1 MEVFG
6 QKMRFKENRVNPTI
20 GYTFHPSACQNGS
33 MNTKNS
39 TYGESLKS
47 NHNIIR
53 RALSA
58 AAAAGVVGLS
68 GCLSTPHTTIEGTL
82 NGSPFVVKA
91 PKDGDLTGF
100 DLTAETNGSVH
111 VHIDHLAV
119 KMNPDVI
126 GQTGA
131 AQTAI
136 IAATGEAA
144 SNITQAAVTAA
155 LRGAK

>member
-1 MEVFG
+1 
-6 QKMRFKENRVNPTI
+6 
-20 GYTFHPSACQNGS
+20 
-33 MNTKNS
+33 MNTKNP
-39 TYGESLKS
+39 TYGESYKIKLNLK
-47 NHNIIR
+47 
-53 RALSA
+53 RALVRGALPVA
-58 AAAAGVVGLS
+58 AAVGALALS

-100 DLTAETNGSVH
+100 DLTSDTNGAVH

-155 LRGAK
+155 LRGLK

>member
-1 MEVFG
+1 
-6 QKMRFKENRVNPTI
+6 
-20 GYTFHPSACQNGS
+20 
-33 MNTKNS
+33 MNTKKL
-39 TYGESLKS
+39 TYGESLKI
-47 NHNIIR
+47 NLNLKQALMR
-53 RALSA
+53 RVVPLA
-58 AAAAGVVGLS
+58 AALGALALS
-68 GCLSTPHTTIEGTL
+68 GCVSTPHTTIEGTL
-82 NGSPFVVKA
+82 NGRPFVIEA

-100 DLTAETNGSVH
+100 DLMAETNGAVH

-144 SNITQAAVTAA
+144 SNVARAAVTAA
-155 LRGAK
+155 LKGGK

>member
-1 MEVFG
+1 
-6 QKMRFKENRVNPTI
+6 
-20 GYTFHPSACQNGS
+20 
-33 MNTKNS
+33 MNTKKLN
-39 TYGESLKS
+39 YGNKIKLNLKRALL
-47 NHNIIR
+47 R
-53 RALSA
+53 RAVPVA
-58 AAAAGVVGLS
+58 AALGALALS
-68 GCLSTPHTTIEGTL
+68 GCVSTPHTTIEGTL

-100 DLTAETNGSVH
+100 DLMAETNGSVH

>member
-1 MEVFG
+1 
-6 QKMRFKENRVNPTI
+6 
-20 GYTFHPSACQNGS
+20 
-33 MNTKNS
+33 MNTKKL
-39 TYGESLKS
+39 TYGESLKT
-47 NHNIIR
+47 NYKLRQALVR
-53 RALSA
+53 RALPVVA
-58 AAAAGVVGLS
+58 LAGALALS
-68 GCLSTPHTTIEGTL
+68 GCVSTPHTTIEGTL
-82 NGSPFVVKA
+82 NGSPFVIEA

-155 LRGAK
+155 LRGGK

>member
-1 MEVFG
+1 
-6 QKMRFKENRVNPTI
+6 
-20 GYTFHPSACQNGS
+20 
-33 MNTKNS
+33 MNTKKQ
-39 TYGESLKS
+39 TYGESLKI
-47 NHNIIR
+47 NLNLRPALIR
-53 RALSA
+53 RAVSLA
-58 AAAAGVVGLS
+58 AVLGALALAGCV
-68 GCLSTPHTTIEGTL
+68 STPHTTIEGTL

-100 DLTAETNGSVH
+100 DLTAETNGAVH
-111 VHIDHLAV
+111 VHIDHLTV

-144 SNITQAAVTAA
+144 SNVAQAAVTAA
-155 LRGAK
+155 MRGAK

>member
-1 MEVFG
+1 
-6 QKMRFKENRVNPTI
+6 
-20 GYTFHPSACQNGS
+20 
-33 MNTKNS
+33 MNTKN
-39 TYGESLKS
+39 TNYGESLITNYKLGRAFV
-47 NHNIIR
+47 R
-53 RALSA
+53 RVWPVAAVAGALA
-58 AAAAGVVGLS
+58 LAGCVG
-68 GCLSTPHTTIEGTL
+68 TPHTTIEGTL
-82 NGSPFVVKA
+82 NGRPFVIEA

-100 DLTAETNGSVH
+100 DLTAETNGAVH

-136 IAATGEAA
+136 IAATGAAA

>member
-1 MEVFG
+1 
-6 QKMRFKENRVNPTI
+6 
-20 GYTFHPSACQNGS
+20 
-33 MNTKNS
+33 MNTKNP
-39 TYGESLKS
+39 TYGYKIKLNLK
-47 NHNIIR
+47 
-53 RALSA
+53 RAFMRHAVPLA
-58 AAAAGVVGLS
+58 AAVGALGLS
-68 GCLSTPHTTIEGTL
+68 GCLSTPHTTIAGTL
-82 NGSPFVVKA
+82 NGSPFVIEA

-100 DLTAETNGSVH
+100 DLTAETNGAVH

-126 GQTGA
+126 GQAGA

-155 LRGAK
+155 VKGAK